1 MRKAIVLCLVF
12 VLYLVCSL
20 PLVSA
25 VSYDSKENK
34 QNRCDSIVDNLRIR
48 NSFDNRIIE
57 GAIINVLLLLL
68 ESFLQYAFLLF
79 LFLFVY
85 LS

>member
-1 MRKAIVLCLVF
+1 MKKVIVLCLVI
-12 VLYLVCSL
+12 VPYLVCSL

-25 VSYDSKENK
+25 VSHDSKENK
-34 QNRCDSIVDNLRIR
+34 QNRYNSIVDNLRIR
-48 NSFDNRIIE
+48 NSFDNHITD
-57 GAIINVLLLLL
+57 GVIINLLLLL
-68 ESFLQYAFLLF
+68 IESFLQYAFLLF